1 MLFIF
6 VLCGLASSISNRSL
20 DPLITMIARDF
31 DVPVA
36 TAALMSSAY
45 AFPYAF
51 SQPILGPIGDF
62 YGKALVLRSCLWLMT
77 ACMLGIMIA
86 PNFETML
93 TIRLIGGVAAGGIMP
108 VTMALMGDRYPPN
121 IRQLAIGRFLTA
133 GLTGMV
139 FGASVAGIMAVT
151 IGWRSFILLAMC
163 FSFVAAIGATF
174 FLKLPAPPRTDHAHI
189 RLSDAMAGY
198 ASIFANP
205 KALLCFGTVF
215 TEGLMFYG
223 ATPFIVSLLETAGQ
237 GTAREAGFVLGSI
250 GIGGICF
257 SLTLQWTLRLLK
269 RTSMMSVGAVL
280 LASGLVALALSL
292 PWQALVA
299 AFIVSGF
306 GFMLLHNSI
315 QAEVA
320 ELAPQNRASA
330 FSTHSF
336 SFFLGQAFGPI
347 IAGFGLGEFGRP
359 WLIVNIVVL
368 VGAGLFAAS
377 RFRRHPT
384 ASGAF

>member
-6 VLCGLASSISNRSL
+6 VLCGLASAISNRSL

-62 YGKALVLRSCLWLMT
+62 YGKSLVLKSCLWLLT
-77 ACMLGIMIA
+77 ACMAGIVFA
-86 PNFETML
+86 PNFETTL
-93 TIRLIGGVAAGGIMP
+93 SIRLVGGVAAGGIMP
-108 VTMALMGDRYPPN
+108 VTMALMGDRYPPAV
-121 IRQLAIGRFLTA
+121 RQLAIGRFLTA

-151 IGWRSFILLAMC
+151 IGWRSFIVLAMG
-163 FSFVAAIGATF
+163 FSLVAAIGATF
-174 FLKLPAPPRTDHAHI
+174 FLKLPPPPKSNHPHI
-189 RLSDAMAGY
+189 RLSDAIGGY
-198 ASIFANP
+198 SRIFSNP

-215 TEGLMFYG
+215 TEGLTLYG
-223 ATPFIVSLLETAGQ
+223 ATPYIGNLLETAGQ
-237 GTAREAGFVLGSI
+237 GTAREAGFVLGAI
-250 GIGGICF
+250 GVGGICY
-257 SLTLQWTLRLLK
+257 SLTLYWTIRLLK
-269 RTSMMSVGAVL
+269 RTSMMTLGAIL
-280 LASGLVALALSL
+280 LVSGLVALALSA
-292 PWQALVA
+292 PWQVLVG
-299 AFIVSGF
+299 AFVVSGF

-330 FSTHSF
+330 FSMHSF

-347 IAGFGLGEFGRP
+347 ICGFGLAHFGRP

-368 VGAGLFAAS
+368 MGAGLLAS
-377 RFRRHPT
+377 QKFRGHPT
-384 ASGAF
+384 ASGAL